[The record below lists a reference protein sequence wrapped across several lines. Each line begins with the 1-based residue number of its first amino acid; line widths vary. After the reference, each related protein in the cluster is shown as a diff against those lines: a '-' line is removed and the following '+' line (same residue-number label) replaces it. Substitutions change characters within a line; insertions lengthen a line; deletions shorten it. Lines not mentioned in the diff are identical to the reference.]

1 MKIIVTGSLGNI
13 SKPLTKELI
22 QKGHAITVISSN
34 PEKQQAIEALGATA
48 AIGSVEDAD
57 FLTKTF
63 SGADAVYVMTP
74 PNHTKTDDPRAY
86 YRETG
91 IQYAQAIRQSGVKRV
106 VHLSTMG
113 AHLDKGTGLLLGA
126 HDVEQVLGE
135 LPGISLTSLRPGYF
149 YYNLY
154 NYVPMIKG
162 AGIIQA
168 NYGGEDKIVLVSPAD
183 IAAVAAEE
191 LTITG
196 TAKKVR
202 YIASDERTVN
212 EIVYLLGTAIGKPD
226 LKWEICTDEQML
238 NGLQKAGV
246 RPIIAASLVEMY
258 ACLHSGAFAED
269 YEQHKPITPGK
280 VKLED
285 FVKEFATAFKQG

>member
-1 MKIIVTGSLGNI
+1 MKVIVTGSLGNI
-13 SKPLTKELI
+13 SKPLTKELM
-22 QKGHAITVISSN
+22 QKGHMVTVISSN
-34 PEKQQAIEALGATA
+34 PEKQKDIEALGATA

-57 FLTKTF
+57 FLTKAF

-74 PNHTKTDDPRAY
+74 PNHATKDDPRVY

-91 IQYAQAIRQSGVKRV
+91 HTYAQAIRRSAVKRV

-113 AHLDKGTGLLLGA
+113 AHLDEGTGLLLGA
-126 HDVEQVLGE
+126 HDVEQVLGQV
-135 LPGISLTSLRPGYF
+135 PGISLTSLRPGYF

-162 AGIIQA
+162 AGFVRA

-191 LTITG
+191 ITNT
-196 TAKKVR
+196 TAARKVR

-212 EIVYLLGTAIGKPD
+212 EIAYLLGTAIGKPD
-226 LKWEICTDEQML
+226 LKWEVCTDEEMQDSL
-238 NGLQKAGV
+238 EKAGV
-246 RPIIAASLVEMY
+246 RPGIASSLVEMY
-258 ACLHSGAFAED
+258 NCVHSGAFAED
-269 YEQHKPITPGK
+269 YERHKPIPLGK

-285 FVKEFATAFKQG
+285 FVKEFAAAFNQG